1 MQCVNCGNED
11 TKVIDSRP
19 SPDGHSIRRRRK
31 CDDCNTRFTTYEKV
45 FFNLPA
51 VAKGDKRRETYSRE
65 KILKGLKKACE
76 KRPVKT
82 DQLDTLLTDIER
94 ELVFNYP
101 KEVPSKVIG
110 ELVMT
115 RLRSLDPVSY
125 VRFASF
131 YWSFSDVDTFVTH
144 LKKEEHI
151 EQLTQ

>member
-1 MQCVNCGNED
+1 MQCVNCNHED

-31 CDDCNTRFTTYEKV
+31 CEECGTRFTTYEKI

-51 VAKGDKRRETYSRE
+51 VVKGDRRRETYSRE

-82 DQLDTLLTDIER
+82 DQLDTLLSEIER
-94 ELVFNYP
+94 ELVLNHP
-101 KEVPSKVIG
+101 KEISSKVIG
-110 ELVMT
+110 EMVMSK
-115 RLRSLDPVSY
+115 LRALDPVSF

-131 YWSFSDVDTFVTH
+131 YWSFSDIDSFVTN
-144 LKKEEHI
+144 LRKEEQI
-151 EQLTQ
+151 ESFTH